1 MYTFIDLEASNAFSR
16 SSVCCIGL
24 LRTDEQLNIL
34 QEELILINPKDVFNL
49 HHEVRR
55 VDIGFTKE
63 DFVGKPTFDKV
74 YGYLA
79 DTYFTKGTVVVGH
92 AVSNDVRML
101 QAVCRKY
108 RLPPFEFEFLCT
120 QMLYRYHT
128 HKNKMQSLADIAAEL
143 NEEFINHRADE
154 DAHMSYLTLKRITDE
169 SGKNLP
175 ELVEEYNVK
184 PGKIKNG
191 EIKEI
196 FCVKNAVGAD
206 KESKKGRKLL
216 LNEFKRK
223 VRRQPDKAFEG
234 WFKGL
239 RVCFDEALE
248 IEDID
253 LTRDAIRYVTNGGG
267 RYTSSVCEC
276 NIFVHGG
283 GKVTDRLKVALSLP
297 KKIKPMTKDEFYASL
312 PEDMTRNDYSDD
324 EETLRLIAVRRAK
337 REYYGS

>member
-24 LRTDEQLNIL
+24 LRTDRQLNIIN
-34 QEELILINPKDVFNL
+34 EELILVNPKDSFNL
-49 HHEVRR
+49 HHDIRGL
-55 VDIGFTKE
+55 DIGFTKA
-63 DFVGKPTFDKV
+63 DFKDKPTFDKV

-79 DTYFTKGTVVVGH
+79 DTYFTKDTMVIGH
-92 AVSNDVRML
+92 AMLNDVRML
-101 QAVCRKY
+101 NAVCRKY
-108 RLPPFEFEFLCT
+108 KLPAFEFEFMCT
-120 QMLYRYHT
+120 QMLYKFHRGLKT
-128 HKNKMQSLADIAAEL
+128 VMSLAVIAGEL
-143 NEEFINHRADE
+143 NEEFHNHRADE
-154 DAHMSYLTLKRITDE
+154 DAKMSYLTLKRIVEE
-169 SGKNLP
+169 SGKNLE
-175 ELVEEYNVK
+175 ELIEEYNIKKGEVK
-184 PGKIKNG
+184 KG
-191 EIKEI
+191 EVKDI
-196 FCVKNAVGAD
+196 FCTKNAIGAA
-206 KESKKGRKLL
+206 KESKKGRKFL

-223 VRRQPDKAFEG
+223 VRKQPDKLFEG
-234 WFKGL
+234 WFNGM
-239 RVCFDEALE
+239 RVCFDENLE

-253 LTRDAIRYVTNGGG
+253 LMRDIIRHIVNGGG
-267 RYTSSVCEC
+267 KYTSSVCEC